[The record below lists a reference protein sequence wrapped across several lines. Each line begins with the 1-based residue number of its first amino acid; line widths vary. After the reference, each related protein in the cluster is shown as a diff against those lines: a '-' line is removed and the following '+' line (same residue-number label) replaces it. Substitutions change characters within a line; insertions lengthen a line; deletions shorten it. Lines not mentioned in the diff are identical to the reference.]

1 MFERISLVRRQDV
14 PLATRLATFAGGLAV
29 GIGLS
34 ALLLWFAGVPGDALV
49 DELFVQVFLS
59 SDGLAQTV
67 TGAAPLILVGLSSAF
82 ATRVRFWNIGIEGQL
97 WWGAIAAAAI
107 GIYDIGPPVLRPVL
121 MLLAAC
127 LAGAAWIGLPLWL
140 KVRYSISE
148 TVLTLLLTNIAFLF
162 VQHLLFGAWKD
173 PATGFP
179 VSPQMQPAEQ
189 LAKFGWGNVGLSIV
203 IALAVALLLWLLID
217 RSRLGIYARA
227 VGLNA
232 TTAKATGLPVTMTIT
247 MLVLL
252 SGALSGLAGGL
263 AVAATEYRLT
273 QFLGGNYTFSGIVIG
288 FLARTHPLGVV
299 VAAFCVAGMF
309 TAGSSLKVFYSL
321 SDAVVVL
328 IEGIILMSLLAA
340 QFFATYKVALARRSV
355 AA

>member
-1 MFERISLVRRQDV
+1 MFERISLIRRQNV
-14 PLATRLATFAGGLAV
+14 PLARRLGTFVAGLAV
-29 GIGLS
+29 GIALS
-34 ALLLWFAGVPGDALV
+34 ALLLWFAGVPGDALI
-49 DELFVQVFLS
+49 DELFVQVFLT

-67 TGAAPLILVGLSSAF
+67 TAAAPLILVGLSSAF

-107 GIYDIGPPVLRPVL
+107 GIYDIGPPSLRVPL

-127 LAGAAWIGLPLWL
+127 LAGAAWIGLPLIL
-140 KVRYSISE
+140 KLRFNISE

-179 VSPQMQPAEQ
+179 TSPQMEPVEQ
-189 LAKFGWGNVGLSIV
+189 LAKFGWGNVGISIV
-203 IALAVALLLWLLID
+203 IALVLALLAWIVID
-217 RSRLGIYARA
+217 RSRLGIYATA
-227 VGLNA
+227 VGLNP
-232 TTAKATGLPVTMTIT
+232 TTARASGLPVTVTIAA
-247 MLVLL
+247 LVLL

-263 AVAATEYRLT
+263 AITATEYRLT

-328 IEGIILMSLLAA
+328 VQGIILISLLAA
-340 QFFATYKVALARRSV
+340 QFFATYQLAVARRGV
-355 AA
+355 A